1 MLRVDQIPKVERN
14 SVITSIFAHPSPDDV
29 VHRLAND
36 LEYKLPQL
44 LFVKMR
50 G

>member
-14 SVITSIFAHPSPDDV
+14 SVITSIFVHPTLL
-29 VHRLAND
+29 HRLAND
-36 LEYKLPQL
+36 LEYKFPQL